1 MDKILAAKAGTD
13 ILMLGNEAIARGA
26 LEAGVSVATT
36 YPGTPASEIGDTLA
50 RIAKDAGI
58 YFEYSVNEKVATE
71 IAIGA
76 ATSGLR
82 ALVSMKH
89 VGVNVAADA
98 LMTFAYTGTRGGFVI
113 VTADDPSCH
122 SSQNEQDNRFYAIF
136 GGFPL
141 FEPSTPQECLDMTK
155 RAFEVSEE
163 LEMPVMLRTT
173 TRIAHV
179 RAPVR
184 VGEIRKGAPKGEFV
198 KDPSRFVPMP
208 ATARARHL
216 VLLEKLDQAEKLAE
230 ASGFNMMEGDG
241 TSGLGIITSSVAA
254 TYVRDA
260 VQTIGLSADI
270 LRLGFSNP
278 LPKTKILEFVSHHDK
293 VIIVEEL
300 EPLMETAIRA
310 LAQREAV
317 KTMILGKADG
327 LFPRAHEFTEAIVA
341 AGLSTE
347 GGVAANG
354 QAECEVQ
361 TELPIRPPVLCAG
374 CPHSATYFAVSKA
387 VGKKALFASDIGCY
401 TLGVASPYSAADL
414 LVCMGSSVGTAG
426 GLARTNE
433 LPVIAFIGDST
444 FFHAGVPGLINAVHQ
459 GHKFLLM
466 ILDNRTTAMTGHQP
480 HPGSRPDPRNPGA
493 LPIVIE
499 EVVRGCGVKW
509 LRTVDPYD
517 VETTIDAMKEAITH
531 DGVSVIIAR
540 RECALIADRDNTGA
554 IIRKHNIDQEACKK
568 CRTCVTK
575 FQCPAISSVDKVQ
588 TIDENLCAG
597 CGVCAKVCPYGAIK
611 EVE

>member
-1 MDKILAAKAGTD
+1 LSAKSGSKV
-13 ILMLGNEAIARGA
+13 LMLGNEAIARGA

-50 RIAKDAGI
+50 RVAKDAGI

-179 RAPVR
+179 RAPVQ
-184 VGEIRKGAPKGEFV
+184 VGDIRKGASKGEFV

-216 VLLEKLDQAEKLAE
+216 ILLEKLDQAEKLAE
-230 ASGFNMMEGDG
+230 ASEFNTEEGNG
-241 TSGLGIITSSVAA
+241 TNGLGIITSSVAA
-254 TYVRDA
+254 TYARDA
-260 VQTIGLSADI
+260 VRTIGLSADI

-278 LPKTKILEFVSHHDK
+278 LPRTKILDFISRHDK
-293 VIIVEEL
+293 VVIVEEL

-310 LAQREAV
+310 LAQREAM
-317 KTMILGKADG
+317 KTKILGKADG
-327 LFPRAHEFTEAIVA
+327 LFPRAHEFTETIVA

-347 GGVAANG
+347 GGVTADG

-361 TELPIRPPVLCAG
+361 TDLPIRPPVLCAG

-509 LRTVDPYD
+509 LRTVDPYE
-517 VETTIDAMKEAITH
+517 VETTIDAIKEAITH

-554 IIRKHNIDQEACKK
+554 IIRKHHIDQEACKK

-588 TIDENLCAG
+588 TIDETLCAG

-611 EVE
+611 EVD